1 MADPIPPPPT
11 PTPAEAAAPSA
22 GKVVMR
28 SGEGRLYQV
37 DPADVAIQQRDQG
50 WAVAGDAEVQARV
63 AERTQYA
70 QYGSTGQQALG
81 QAERFARTATLGLA
95 QGSGSA
101 EDIAGRQALTRQ
113 ESPVTSF
120 LAQAAGTV
128 VPALVGGAAV
138 EGAAGALGVGR
149 AAAGIGPLLPEAAA
163 TAATGERLAGAAST
177 LLEGGASGTADEVEE
192 AQAQHRGVN
201 AGNILMYGV
210 GGEILGR
217 AVPAVL
223 KKTASAFRNRLAG
236 EVVEEAGEHVLA
248 GAERKALD
256 SAADVADG
264 VPLGP
269 DRDAFLVGAEKNIID
284 TGSQRAAAGL
294 DTLNETMA
302 EVTGDGAKRNKIR
315 SMVPETNPAQRQWAA
330 DTSQGALDLRAEL
343 RPKGAG
349 PAKGAAPVSLEGR
362 TLEDLKALPIEGEGD
377 LARVEA
383 LKQDKAFSTTGRVT
397 SNDGKQGITLV
408 NDGGELALRDGRHRL
423 QAAQELGRD
432 SVYGRYVDGESGK
445 VLFEGEIPLKGGPA
459 AEGAAATPL
468 RYSEVPGLRKPAAEV
483 DRILKESSERLD
495 SAEKG
500 ADWFEAS
507 GDLERSLHAQESKLR
522 KIAAAADPL
531 DQGAAQ
537 ELLGKVSDYRRQL
550 RLDRERP
557 DLWGEAGDLQ
567 KGLNTA
573 LEDHWRPGS
582 DVVDSQ
588 FGARAGEN
596 VRTDPSKLRGHLSAD
611 EVGRGV
617 TPEFLEKKLQGAEQA
632 IDTHRK
638 YGTAS
643 EQQLSRMQ
651 GAVDSVREQLRLS
664 DDVRGAKARASER
677 AGVARESARFDAE
690 QAGALREQ
698 ARAEERA
705 ASAASAK
712 DELIS
717 GALGAVAGMA
727 AHSMGLGAVVA
738 LGGKALRMSRLV
750 DTLGRTGQ
758 AAIGSAAKGAIR
770 GSSARALRAAE
781 GALASRTLGG
791 VATATASTAIARFQG
806 EYPTVQSAFSA
817 KARTL
822 TAIAQNPLALHRA
835 VASSLGGIDHVNPQ
849 LHGEI
854 SARLMQVASY
864 LHDNLPAQLSA
875 SMTRPNGIPL
885 SRTTARDFALKY
897 NSVTNPASVLED
909 VRDGTASPTQ
919 LRALEAVHPDIYQS
933 LRIELARQ
941 VSEQPQMTTQ
951 RKLRL
956 DILFGGDG
964 MAGRA
969 FGWGLARAIQGHRA
983 SIATG
988 AVGQSLAGGNAVKN
1002 APVARST
1009 SAIASSVT
1017 NS

>member
-1 MADPIPPPPT
+1 MAEPIPPPPT
-11 PTPAEAAAPSA
+11 AAEAAAPTT

-28 SGEGRLYQV
+28 SGDGRLYQV
-37 DPADVAIQQRDQG
+37 DPADVAIQERDQG

-81 QAERFARTATLGLA
+81 QAERFARTATLGLV
-95 QGSGSA
+95 QGAGSP

-120 LAQAAGTV
+120 LTQAAGTA
-128 VPALVGGAAV
+128 VPAIAGGALV

-163 TAATGERLAGAAST
+163 TAATGESLVGAAGA
-177 LLEGGASGTADEVEE
+177 LVEGGASGTADEVEE
-192 AQAQHRGVN
+192 AQAQQRGVN

-223 KKTASAFRNRLAG
+223 RKGASAFRNRLTG
-236 EVVEEAGEHVLA
+236 EVAEEAGEHVLA
-248 GAERKALD
+248 GAERRALD

-294 DTLNETMA
+294 DTLNQTMA
-302 EVTGDGAKRNKIR
+302 EVTGSGAKRNKIR
-315 SMVPETNPAQRQWAA
+315 AMVPETNPAQRQWAA
-330 DTSQGALDLRAEL
+330 DTSQAALDLRAEL
-343 RPKGAG
+343 RPKGPG
-349 PAKGAAPVSLEGR
+349 PSRGVSPISLEGR

-383 LKQDKAFSTTGRVT
+383 LKQNKAFSETGRVT
-397 SNDGKQGITLV
+397 SNDGKQGVTLV
-408 NDGGELALRDGRHRL
+408 NDGGELLLRDGRHRL
-423 QAAQELGRD
+423 QAAQELGRET
-432 SVYGRYVDGESGK
+432 VYGRYVDGESGK
-445 VLFEGEIPLKGGPA
+445 VLFEGEIPLKGGAPA
-459 AEGAAATPL
+459 EATPL
-468 RYSEVPGLRKPAAEV
+468 AYSQVKGLRKPAADL

-495 SAEKG
+495 TAAKG
-500 ADWFEAS
+500 ADWFEAA
-507 GDLERSLHAQESKLR
+507 GELEQSLHAQETKLR
-522 KIAAAADPL
+522 KIASAADPL

-537 ELLGKVSDYRRQL
+537 ELLGKVSDYRKQL

-557 DLWGEAGDLQ
+557 DLWGDAGDLQ

-588 FGARAGEN
+588 FGTLAGEN

-632 IDTHRK
+632 IGTHRK

-651 GAVDSVREQLRLS
+651 GAVDSVREQLRLA

-677 AGVARESARFDAE
+677 AGVAKESARFDAE

-698 ARAEERA
+698 SRAEERA

-712 DELIS
+712 DELVS

-738 LGGKALRMSRLV
+738 LGAKALRMSRLV

-758 AAIGSAAKGAIR
+758 AAIGSAARGAIR
-770 GSSARALRAAE
+770 GSAARALRAAE
-781 GALASRTLGG
+781 GALAGRAASGA
-791 VATATASTAIARFQG
+791 VTATASTAIARFQG
-806 EYPTVQSAFSA
+806 EYPTVQSAFAA

-822 TAIAQNPLALHRA
+822 TAIANDPLALHRA
-835 VASSLGGIDHVNPQ
+835 TAQALGGIDHVNPQ
-849 LHGEI
+849 LHGEV

-885 SRTTARDFALKY
+885 SRATARDFALKY

-988 AVGQSLAGGNAVKN
+988 AVGQSMAGGSVAKN
-1002 APVARST
+1002 APQARST

-1017 NS
+1017 NG